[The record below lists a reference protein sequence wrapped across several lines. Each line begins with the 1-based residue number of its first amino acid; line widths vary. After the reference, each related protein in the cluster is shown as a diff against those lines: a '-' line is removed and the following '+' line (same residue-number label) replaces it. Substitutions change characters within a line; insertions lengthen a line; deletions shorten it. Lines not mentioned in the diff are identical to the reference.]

1 MSIRRRIGRF
11 YVARPMIEANPQAM
25 MAIMAKCIIVECSC
39 RYRRDEFEYWALS
52 PEFDEIEV
60 GEIEH
65 DYAVTIEEVDEKF
78 NVSFKRV
85 SA

>member
-11 YVARPMIEANPQAM
+11 YVARPMIEAKPQAM
-25 MAIMAKCIIVECSC
+25 IAIMAKCIVVECSC
-39 RYRRDEFEYWALS
+39 HYGRDEFEYWALS
-52 PEFDEIEV
+52 AEFDEIEP
-60 GEIEH
+60 GEIQP
-65 DYAVTIEEVDEKF
+65 DYTVTIEEVDEKF